1 MNIDEIVDNMYNE
14 MLKRCDISNCAESA
28 VQDNYNDTHKN
39 LLEEPKMSSETN
51 SEQSGY
57 GSNIKFERIR
67 RCTGYLSGDYKTR
80 FNNAKRA
87 EVEDR
92 MTHNKYNRTESYHN
106 KE

>member
-1 MNIDEIVDNMYNE
+1 MNINEIVDNMYNE
-14 MLKRCDISNCAESA
+14 MLKRCGISNCAESA

-57 GSNIKFERIR
+57 GKDVSFERIR
-67 RCTGYLSGDYKTR
+67 RITGYLVGDYVSR
-80 FNNAKRA
+80 FNDAKRA

-92 MTHNKYNRTESYHN
+92 EKHNV
-106 KE
+106 